1 MGFYDN
7 YKARVQSTLTDSE
20 YINED
25 NKNLVIEN
33 FENQPNYYTVTKNSD
48 TVTTYKVLI
57 VEENKKD
64 NIVGFKKL
72 FSYPYTTTQFS
83 IGDYINWDSNVWL
96 LTTLDEQYDYSVG
109 GRIIKTNANLK
120 WRDDDNVL
128 ITYSCIKSNKAT
140 YTGFET
146 GQDVVLPRGNIVI
159 QVQDN
164 TDTSSIPIGK
174 RFIIDGKAY
183 VVHFSHIIDGLLELY
198 MESTAS
204 SEYDDLVNDI
214 ANDTVNVYALTIN
227 QDDFNQIVGYSST
240 LSATVKL
247 NGAIV
252 SEGVTWSTSDATKVS
267 ITSGGVVTLLATG
280 NATITC
286 SMTDNPAITDTVT
299 ITVVA
304 ATTPV
309 SEIRISPATTEI
321 LQGDTIIFTV
331 YAYENDVQQAD
342 EFTITTSGVATSK
355 YICTVISGN
364 SFSVENVETDDTAL
378 VVRCTNDVD
387 ATYKEISINLGG
399 LW

>member
-33 FENQPNYYTVTKNSD
+33 FENQPNYYTITKNSD
-48 TVTTYKVLI
+48 LVTTYKVLI

-64 NIVGFKKL
+64 NIVGFKK
-72 FSYPYTTTQFS
+72 FISYPYTTTQFA

-378 VVRCTNDVD
+378 TVLCTNDVD
-387 ATYKEISINLGG
+387 GSTKTLLITLGG

>member
-1 MGFYDN
+1 VGFYDN

>member
-7 YKARVQSTLTDSE
+7 YRARVQDTLSDSE

-33 FENQPNYYTVTKNSD
+33 FENQPNYYTITKNSD
-48 TVTTYKVLI
+48 LVTTYKVLI

-64 NIVGFKKL
+64 NIVGFKK
-72 FSYPYTTTQFS
+72 FISYPYTTTQFA